1 MTETERTHISP
12 GVRVG
17 FSGELWRAIEPIFS
31 AILAHPFLTGL
42 TDGSLSR
49 EQFQHYIV
57 QDAIYLRDF
66 ARALSVA
73 AARAPGNAA
82 LTMFASHAMDTM
94 SAEGALHDTFFA
106 DFGLTRTEVEQTPP
120 TPTTLGYTSYL
131 LRIAFVGDFAQV
143 LGALL
148 PCYWIYQE
156 AGLALL
162 AQGSPDPLYR
172 QWIETYGGD
181 EYADIVDAVLTE
193 MDGVGERLTAEPRAA
208 VRECFVTASRLEWM
222 FWDMGWRLE
231 GWPV

>member
-1 MTETERTHISP
+1 MGKT
-12 GVRVG
+12 RVAPEDRAG
-17 FSGELWRAIEPIFS
+17 FSGDLWRGIEPIYG

-66 ARALSVA
+66 ARALSIA

-94 SAEGALHDTFFA
+94 GAEGALHDTFFT
-106 DFGLTRTEVEQTPP
+106 DFGLTRVEVEQTPP
-120 TPTTLGYTSYL
+120 TPTTLAYTSYL
-131 LRIAFVGDFAQV
+131 LRMAFVGDYAQV

-156 AGLALL
+156 VGLALL

-172 QWIETYGGD
+172 QWIETYGGE
-181 EYADIVDAVLTE
+181 EYAAIVEAVLTE
-193 MDGVGERLTAEPRAA
+193 LDAGGAGLTVAQRAKA
-208 VRECFVTASRLEWM
+208 QECFVTASRLEWM

-231 GWPV
+231 SWPV